1 MPHIF
6 FRPLSCGFSTVNFVV
21 TPMEQKLNIS
31 YRGLRS
37 LRYFKSQ
44 QNRRHMLRGIIA
56 CQNKFPKLLI
66 RVFNFLPIALTA
78 IYLIVVTAILV
89 PLAVAICVVLVP
101 LTYVMWRARK
111 NRFNPRFLRIMYP
124 FELIGLT
131 IVNAPQIVTLIV
143 DRTRKIKIRRQALN
157 TLKPDSIQLIT
168 ITVKRS
174 KAMLIS
180 LRILAVLGIIG
191 IAVYMVI
198 VAAVV
203 VPLALGSCL
212 LVAPFCYLAWYVK
225 EKKFIPLF
233 HKIPSY
239 LEHLGFSIVNSRKIL
254 TNLLVGMK
262 GFKWPMF

>member
-1 MPHIF
+1 M
-6 FRPLSCGFSTVNFVV
+6 
-21 TPMEQKLNIS
+21 
-31 YRGLRS
+31 RGTAQDAL
-37 LRYFKSQ
+37 FISQ

-56 CQNKFPKLLI
+56 CQSKFPKLLI

-89 PLAVAICVVLVP
+89 PLAIAICVVIIP
-101 LTYVMWRARK
+101 LAYALWRAREK
-111 NRFNPRFLRIMYP
+111 RFNPTFLRIMYP

-131 IVNAPQIVTLIV
+131 IANAPQIVALVV
-143 DRTRKIKIRRQALN
+143 DRTRKIKIRRP
-157 TLKPDSIQLIT
+157 TLSTPKTENIYLMN
-168 ITVKRS
+168 VKRS
-174 KAMLIS
+174 KAMFFS

-191 IAVYMVI
+191 IAIYLVI

-203 VPLALGSCL
+203 VPLAMASC
-212 LVAPFCYLAWYVK
+212 VVIVPFCYLLWYVK
-225 EKKFIPLF
+225 EKKFMRLF

-254 TNLLVGMK
+254 TNLLMGMK

>member
-1 MPHIF
+1 
-6 FRPLSCGFSTVNFVV
+6 
-21 TPMEQKLNIS
+21 
-31 YRGLRS
+31 
-37 LRYFKSQ
+37 
-44 QNRRHMLRGIIA
+44 MLRGIIA
-56 CQNKFPKLLI
+56 CQNKFPKILI

-89 PLAVAICVVLVP
+89 PLAIAICVVVIP
-101 LTYVMWRARK
+101 LAYVLWRAK
-111 NRFNPRFLRIMYP
+111 AGRFNPRFLRIMYP

-131 IVNAPQIVTLIV
+131 IINAPQIVTLIV
-143 DRTRKIKIRRQALN
+143 ARTRNIKISRPTLN
-157 TLKPDSIQLIT
+157 APKRESIQL

-174 KAMLIS
+174 KAMLIT
-180 LRILAVLGIIG
+180 LRILAILGIIG
-191 IAVYMVI
+191 VGIYLVI

-203 VPLALGSCL
+203 VPLAMACCL
-212 LVAPFCYLAWYVK
+212 LMAPFCYLLWYVK

-254 TNLLVGMK
+254 TNLFVGMK